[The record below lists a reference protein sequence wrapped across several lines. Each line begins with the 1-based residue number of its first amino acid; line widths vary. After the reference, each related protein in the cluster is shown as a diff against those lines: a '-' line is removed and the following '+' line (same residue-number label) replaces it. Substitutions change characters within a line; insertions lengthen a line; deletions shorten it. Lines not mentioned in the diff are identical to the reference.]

1 MEVKLLAFLTSITE
15 PSLVVRALF
24 YIVVWES
31 RRIVILLIVLRP
43 DMLIY
48 AFVSFLAFSIL
59 EEVLADRQFVL
70 VEHMQEGAVVS
81 LLTEVL

>member
-59 EEVLADRQFVL
+59 EEVLADRQLVL

>member
-1 MEVKLLAFLTSITE
+1 MEVKLLAFLTSVTE

-48 AFVSFLAFSIL
+48 ALVSFLAFSIL

>member
-48 AFVSFLAFSIL
+48 ALVSFLAFSIL